1 MSAGTWETVGDKG
14 CCMEAV
20 AIQTANNFA
29 KSSADT
35 VVGPRMGPF
44 SPKKKKRV
52 EVLHPY
58 MHPWVDPRLGLIS
71 EIKKKNQNG
80 GGAPWV

>member
-35 VVGPRMGPF
+35 AVGPF
-44 SPKKKKRV
+44 SPKKKEKSRSSPPV
-52 EVLHPY
+52 HD